1 MNFFFSK
8 LFNRKLFNTNNFT
21 HKKNNIKILTGLSL
35 SVLMLN
41 YIYSDLSIES
51 CTENYIDNKSYLK
64 NKDISER
71 YREFKLNND

>member
-1 MNFFFSK
+1 MNYFFFR
-8 LFNRKLFNTNNFT
+8 LLNRKLFANNFF
-21 HKKNNIKILTGLSL
+21 NNKDNVKMITGISL

-41 YIYSDLSIES
+41 YIYSDFSIES
-51 CTENYIDNKSYLK
+51 CTENYTDNKSYLK